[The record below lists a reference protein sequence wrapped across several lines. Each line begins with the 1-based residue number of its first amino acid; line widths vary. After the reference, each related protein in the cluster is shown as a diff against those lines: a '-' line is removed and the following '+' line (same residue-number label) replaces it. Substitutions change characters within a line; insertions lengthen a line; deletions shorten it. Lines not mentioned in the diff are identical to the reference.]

1 MEQRIAF
8 LFPGQGAQEV
18 GMGRDLIGRDRFTDE
33 LLRCA
38 SDAVGED
45 LAHLCLR
52 GPPRRLADTRLLQPA
67 LTAVELALWRILS
80 EAGVAGD
87 VTAGHSLGEIPA
99 LAASGMA
106 VPEDAVR
113 LAAERGRLMGEAAAA
128 APGSMIA
135 VTGLGPEDVEAVLA
149 GFAGRGEL
157 ALSAVNAPSQV
168 TVSGDPSLLDEVADA
183 LGRLPDVWVTRLRV
197 SGAWHSQHMI
207 SARSGFATALAAL
220 DLAPPAAAAMVFN
233 RDGREAAEPERVQEL
248 LAGQLTSPVR
258 FDLVLQRLARR
269 GVTDFVEIGPGR
281 VLRGLIRL
289 NLPDPA
295 VRVHSASDRRSVERT
310 AAALAR

>member
-1 MEQRIAF
+1 MTRRIAF

-18 GMGRDLIGRDRFTDE
+18 GMGRDLIGSDALADE
-33 LLRCA
+33 LLSCA
-38 SDAVGED
+38 SAATGED
-45 LAHLCLR
+45 LARLCLR
-52 GPPRRLADTRLLQPA
+52 GPPRRLAQTQLLQPA
-67 LTAVELALWRILS
+67 LTAVELALWRLLR
-80 EAGVAGD
+80 EAGVAGV

-99 LAASGMA
+99 LAASGMVRPA
-106 VPEDAVR
+106 DAVR

-135 VTGLGPEDVEAVLA
+135 VTGLGVEEVEAVLA

-168 TVSGDPSLLDEVADA
+168 TVSGEPNLLDEVADE
-183 LGRLPDVWVTRLRV
+183 LGGRQKVWIKRLRV
-197 SGAWHSQHMI
+197 SGAWHSQHMAP
-207 SARSGFATALAAL
+207 AREGFAEALAAL
-220 DLAPPAAAAMVFN
+220 EIAAPESAAMVFN
-233 RDGREAAEPERVQEL
+233 RDGREASDPQRVREL

-258 FDLVLQRLARR
+258 FDLVLRRLAELEI
-269 GVTDFVEIGPGR
+269 GDFVEIGPGR

-295 VRVHSASDRRSVERT
+295 VRVHSVSGRRSLERT
-310 AAALAR
+310 AAALS